1 MQARETDSLLDRAYL
16 FLEDEDR
23 TRALEY
29 FEKVLDGDPRSTFAY
44 LGRLVIALHMEDMFD
59 LPNFETSYTEHP
71 DFVKAVRF
79 ADDDLAV
86 RLSSVAAARDAA
98 EDTYKRALSLEA
110 NATSE
115 EQLAEAYKLYREVDT
130 FADAEDRATV
140 IYDAISVARFYAQM
154 GTAKIHHLIDA
165 SHAFKADIEQK
176 IEALTLLVNMAKP
189 MLEELKKSISRKT
202 AERDSLGIFKGKRK
216 KELTAEIEAETA
228 KIAEVE
234 KDLKKNRTA
243 LRYAQTE
250 LEKCESV
257 LALESLVADFSPM
270 SDEGLATFLS
280 GDDDDF
286 ELEVYTEDKIPLGLI
301 KNPAVLT
308 LVSKN
313 PIALYAM
320 LNSKPALKVITATKK
335 SAAAVGAS
343 PVFAAVATMC
353 MDVVG
358 SNDALIAHLPVAH
371 RIATELKNG
380 KKTISFGRFPKD
392 GKDPYAD
399 IILPPG
405 TPYPEVGDPVEWLVL
420 EVDTKTVTLICNKS
434 LCRKSYEPTSH
445 EGITWENC
453 ELRGYM
459 QGEMLSL
466 LFNSEERKLLVP
478 MECVMKNGTESVRC
492 VDTIRLP
499 TFEEIK
505 NVLSSLPNDG
515 FAWTCDSIE
524 SSVYERSLLVS
535 PSVASLKYKGEK
547 YSKLVSYECYIAP
560 VITITLS

>member
-1 MQARETDSLLDRAYL
+1 MFGLVKRSLMQARETDSLLDRAYL

-286 ELEVYTEDKIPLGLI
+286 ELTPSPILIAFLVVSYTISLFFNIGLI
-301 KNPAVLT
+301 
-308 LVSKN
+308 VSHSSVV
-313 PIALYAM
+313 PERRIISLDSVTVPP
-320 LNSKPALKVITATKK
+320 LIDED
-335 SAAAVGAS
+335 
-343 PVFAAVATMC
+343 AVA
-353 MDVVG
+353 
-358 SNDALIAHLPVAH
+358 SNA
-371 RIATELKNG
+371 
-380 KKTISFGRFPKD
+380 
-392 GKDPYAD
+392 
-399 IILPPG
+399 
-405 TPYPEVGDPVEWLVL
+405 
-420 EVDTKTVTLICNKS
+420 
-434 LCRKSYEPTSH
+434 
-445 EGITWENC
+445 
-453 ELRGYM
+453 
-459 QGEMLSL
+459 
-466 LFNSEERKLLVP
+466 
-478 MECVMKNGTESVRC
+478 
-492 VDTIRLP
+492 
-499 TFEEIK
+499 
-505 NVLSSLPNDG
+505 
-515 FAWTCDSIE
+515 
-524 SSVYERSLLVS
+524 
-535 PSVASLKYKGEK
+535 
-547 YSKLVSYECYIAP
+547 
-560 VITITLS
+560 